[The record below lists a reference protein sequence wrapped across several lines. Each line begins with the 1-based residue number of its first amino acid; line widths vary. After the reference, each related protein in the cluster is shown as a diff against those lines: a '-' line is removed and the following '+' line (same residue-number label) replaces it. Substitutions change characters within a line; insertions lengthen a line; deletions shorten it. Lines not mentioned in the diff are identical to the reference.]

1 MKIIVNG
8 KSRKLGVKTLEE
20 LIILLKLDLGKTLV
34 SVNGDVVDRKKS
46 SRTLLSDGDKID
58 VFSFVGGG

>member
-46 SRTLLSDGDKID
+46 SGTLLSDGDKID

>member
-20 LIILLKLDLGKTLV
+20 LIILLKLDLGKAIV